1 MGARRDMMK
10 MEGNYPDEVILQAI
24 QKYEIEV
31 ERQRPLDYQIKIRI
45 KR

>member
-1 MGARRDMMK
+1 MK

-31 ERQRPLDYQIKIRI
+31 ERQGDWITK
-45 KR
+45 

>member
-1 MGARRDMMK
+1 MK

-31 ERQRPLDYQIKIRI
+31 ERQGHWITKSRYGI